1 MDVDETF
8 SWTVGVTLLLQK
20 VSVMMFK
27 GGWLQCLRI
36 QRQRD
41 WSGLL
46 AEPSKSFDD
55 IDFANAP
62 GRAPPALKKRF
73 AANWY
78 CHPTSREDES
88 LFAKD
93 STAQVGQSLHR

>member
-1 MDVDETF
+1 MDVDETL

-20 VSVMMFK
+20 FNVMMFE
-27 GGWLQCLRI
+27 GGWLRCLRI
-36 QRQRD
+36 QRQQD
-41 WSGLL
+41 WFGLL

-55 IDFANAP
+55 IDFANAS
-62 GRAPPALKKRF
+62 GRAPPALKKHF